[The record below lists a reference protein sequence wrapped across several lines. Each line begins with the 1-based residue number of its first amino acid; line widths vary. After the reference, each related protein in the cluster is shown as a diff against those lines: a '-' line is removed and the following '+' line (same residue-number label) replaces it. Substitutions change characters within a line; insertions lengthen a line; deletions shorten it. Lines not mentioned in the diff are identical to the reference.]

1 MQLVERATVE
11 HRGLFTVARAKKN
24 KQAGEAFNEL
34 LIQKKITKYKL
45 AKETGLGRDH
55 IGRIASGEIAAPE
68 PTTLA
73 KIATVLKIE
82 LGELTRIFAQSNVQ
96 SQHSATSSLPQDSV
110 SEMPISSNSDFVG
123 REEAIA
129 HLDKLVNEG
138 TKVILI
144 HAEGGI
150 GKTTLATKWFDLQ
163 GLEYLELR
171 IGSTPQ
177 NLNSIEDW
185 VRIKLINYFKVNPE
199 QNFMTMLEQLKT
211 ELKTRKIGLLIDNL
225 EPALINGEFIEPH
238 HSYYVELLTV
248 LGHKSVQ
255 SVTLITS
262 REQIYDHTVKRLQTF
277 TNYELDG
284 LKQESWQ
291 QYFKSCEISID
302 DDALGEM
309 HQAYGGNAEAM
320 VILCP
325 EIVKEA
331 QGNLKVYWQETCE
344 DILRNPTLKQL
355 VQYQLDKLKNN
366 NLQAYKL
373 VCRLGI
379 YPNKD
384 ITVPKEW
391 LFCLL
396 WDVPVNRRQRVI
408 DALIERS
415 LVKVN
420 NYGYY
425 LHPVTRTATI
435 ENLNSINESHDKN
448 FLLIKDE
455 IDQSISLLSNL
466 QYVINLINK
475 KFYKVSRYYTKAGF
489 RAFYL
494 GFFIVYN
501 LGECSNFAQYND
513 RYYCELA
520 CILEDAFAVYCKMQL
535 KDTEK
540 LGELLANFIVEKY
553 TDFIIDYFNKNK
565 EELQKSII
573 KEYKKIDLQVISL
586 KMIEIIIEHF
596 GIELS
601 NFCEININRL
611 ILYDIDIVANLI
623 GEIILNLESIKL
635 DKPLLNKKN
644 RVNTLRVISS
654 GISEAL
660 KNKVY
665 MDKYELKTLFNKISK
680 SLINPDKMPEYE
692 LYFCI
697 RETESNILKLQL
709 TEEDKT
715 WLKNY
720 YDTNKLLI
728 YSLKENLYV
737 SPQVRSH
744 IEDTLL
750 LPIAE
755 IEKRPFKN

>member
-1 MQLVERATVE
+1 MNQQHFNALFNRLTERRREVLLKLLANEKDEAIAKSLNIQPTTVRK
-11 HRGLFTVARAKKN
+11 HR
-24 KQAGEAFNEL
+24 QEICEAFGLTNEFQDQRHSKLPELITLFAKYKPEL
-34 LIQKKITKYKL
+34 LNQ
-45 AKETGLGRDH
+45 
-55 IGRIASGEIAAPE
+55 ASLEFPQSE
-68 PTTLA
+68 NPTEEKTIL
-73 KIATVLKIE
+73 
-82 LGELTRIFAQSNVQ
+82 N
-96 SQHSATSSLPQDSV
+96 
-110 SEMPISSNSDFVG
+110 NSDFVG

-129 HLDKLVNEG
+129 HLNNLVNEG
-138 TKVILI
+138 AKVILI

-150 GKTTLATKWFDLQ
+150 GKTTLATKWFELQ

-171 IGSTPQ
+171 VGTTPQ
-177 NLNSIEDW
+177 NLNSVEDW
-185 VRIKLINYFKVNPE
+185 VRLKLRDDFKINPE
-199 QNFMTMLEQLKT
+199 QNFMAMLEQFKN
-211 ELKTRKIGLLIDNL
+211 KIQEKRIGVLIDNL
-225 EPALINGEFIEPH
+225 ESALINGEFIEPH

-248 LGHKSVQ
+248 LADKSVQ
-255 SVTLITS
+255 SVTLLTS
-262 REQIYDHTVKRLQTF
+262 REQIYEYTVKRLQTF

-291 QYFKSCEISID
+291 QYFESCKISID
-302 DDALGEM
+302 DAALSEM

-320 VILCP
+320 FILNP
-325 EIVKEA
+325 EIFKEA
-331 QGNLKVYWQETCE
+331 QGNLKVYWQDNRE
-344 DILRNPTLKQL
+344 DILRHPTLKQL

-366 NLQAYKL
+366 NLQAYQL

-379 YPNKD
+379 YPNQD
-384 ITVPKEW
+384 ITVPKVW

-425 LHPVTRTATI
+425 LHPVTRTAII
-435 ENLNSINESHDKN
+435 ENLNSINELHDKN
-448 FLLIKDE
+448 LLLIKHE
-455 IDQSISLLSNL
+455 IDQSISLLYNL
-466 QYVINLINK
+466 QDVLNLINK
-475 KFYKVSRYYTKAGF
+475 KFYRVSRYYTKAGF

-501 LGECSNFAQYND
+501 LGECSNVAQYND

-520 CILEDAFAVYCKMQL
+520 CILEDAFAVYCKIQL

-540 LGELLANFIVEKY
+540 VSELLANFIKEKY

-573 KEYKKIDLQVISL
+573 KEYKKIDRQVISL

-635 DKPLLNKKN
+635 DKPLLNKNN

-654 GISEAL
+654 GISEAF
-660 KNKVY
+660 KNKLY

-697 RETESNILKLQL
+697 RETDSNILKLQL
-709 TEEDKT
+709 TEEEKT
-715 WLKNY
+715 RLKNY

-728 YSLKENLYV
+728 YSLKQNIYV
-737 SPQVRSH
+737 SPEVRSH

>member
-1 MQLVERATVE
+1 MS
-11 HRGLFTVARAKKN
+11 RAKKN
-24 KQAGEAFNEL
+24 KEAGEAFKKL
-34 LIQKKITKYKL
+34 LKQKEFSQYKL
-45 AKETGLGRDH
+45 EQATGLDKSL
-55 IGRIASGEIAAPE
+55 IS
-68 PTTLA
+68 
-73 KIATVLKIE
+73 KIANGYTASPKPATLQKIANALGVE
-82 LGELTRIFAQSNVQ
+82 LGELTRIFAQSTVQ
-96 SQHSATSSLPQDSV
+96 SQHSAINPQPQESV
-110 SEMPISSNSDFVG
+110 SEIPISNNPDFVG

-129 HLDKLVNEG
+129 HLNNLVNEG
-138 TKVILI
+138 AKVILI

-150 GKTTLATKWFDLQ
+150 GKTTLATKWFELQ

-171 IGSTPQ
+171 VGSTPQ
-177 NLNSIEDW
+177 NLNSVEDW

-199 QNFMTMLEQLKT
+199 QNFIAMLEQLKIQ
-211 ELKTRKIGLLIDNL
+211 LKTRKVGVLIDNL
-225 EPALINGEFIEPH
+225 EPALINGEFIEPY
-238 HSYYVELLTV
+238 HSYYLELLTV
-248 LGHKSVQ
+248 LAHKSVH

-262 REQIYDHTVKRLQTF
+262 REQIYDYTVKRLQTF

-302 DDALGEM
+302 DNALGEM
-309 HQAYGGNAEAM
+309 HQAYGGNAEAL
-320 VILCP
+320 VILSP

-331 QGNLKVYWQETCE
+331 QGNLKVYWQENCE
-344 DILRNPTLKQL
+344 DILRHPTLKQL

-366 NLQAYKL
+366 NLQAYQL

-379 YPNKD
+379 YPNQD

-415 LVKVN
+415 LVKIN

-425 LHPVTRTATI
+425 LHPVIRTATI
-435 ENLNSINESHDKN
+435 ENLISINELHDKKL
-448 FLLIKDE
+448 LLIKHE
-455 IDQSISLLSNL
+455 IEQSISLLYNL
-466 QYVINLINK
+466 QYLLNLINK
-475 KFYKVSRYYTKAGF
+475 KFSRVSRYYTKAGF

-501 LGECSNFAQYND
+501 LGECSNFAQYSD

-520 CILEDAFAVYCKMQL
+520 CILEHAFAVYCKIQL

-540 LGELLANFIVEKY
+540 LGKLLANFIKEKY

-573 KEYKKIDLQVISL
+573 REYKKIDRQVISL

-611 ILYDIDIVANLI
+611 ILYDIDIIANLL
-623 GEIILNLESIKL
+623 GEIILNLETIKL
-635 DKPLLNKKN
+635 DKTLLTKNN

-660 KNKVY
+660 SQIEVY
-665 MDKYELKTLFNKISK
+665 TDAYRLKTIFKKTSEY
-680 SLINPDKMPEYE
+680 LINPDKMPEYG

-697 RETESNILKLQL
+697 RETDSNILKLQL
-709 TEEDKT
+709 TEEEKT
-715 WLKNY
+715 RLKNY

-728 YSLKENLYV
+728 YSLKQNIYV
-737 SPQVRSH
+737 SHEVRSH

>member
-1 MQLVERATVE
+1 MNQQHFNAVFNRLTERRREVLLKLLANEKDEAIAKSLYIKPTTVRK
-11 HRGLFTVARAKKN
+11 HR
-24 KQAGEAFNEL
+24 QEICEAFGLTNEFTDQRHSKFPELIALFAKYKPEL
-34 LIQKKITKYKL
+34 LNQ
-45 AKETGLGRDH
+45 
-55 IGRIASGEIAAPE
+55 
-68 PTTLA
+68 
-73 KIATVLKIE
+73 
-82 LGELTRIFAQSNVQ
+82 
-96 SQHSATSSLPQDSV
+96 SSLEFPQ
-110 SEMPISSNSDFVG
+110 SENPTKEKTIFKNPDFVG

-129 HLDKLVNEG
+129 HLNNLVKEG
-138 TKVILI
+138 AKVILI

-150 GKTTLATKWFDLQ
+150 GKTTLATKWFELQ
-163 GLEYLELR
+163 GLECLELR
-171 IGSTPQ
+171 VGSTPQ
-177 NLNSIEDW
+177 NLNSVEDW

-199 QNFMTMLEQLKT
+199 QNFIAMLEQLKIQ
-211 ELKTRKIGLLIDNL
+211 LKTRKFGVLIDNL
-225 EPALINGEFIEPH
+225 EPALINGEFIEPY

-248 LGHKSVQ
+248 LADKSVH

-262 REQIYDHTVKRLQTF
+262 REQIYDYTVKRLQTF
-277 TNYELDG
+277 TNYELEG

-291 QYFKSCEISID
+291 QYFETYEISID
-302 DDALGEM
+302 DNAFGEM
-309 HQAYGGNAEAM
+309 HQAYGGNAEAL
-320 VILCP
+320 VILSP

-331 QGNLKVYWQETCE
+331 QGNLKVYWQENCE
-344 DILRNPTLKQL
+344 DILRHPTLKQL

-366 NLQAYKL
+366 NLQAYEL

-379 YPNKD
+379 YPNQD

-396 WDVPVNRRQRVI
+396 WDVPVNRKQRVI
-408 DALIERS
+408 DALIKRS

-435 ENLNSINESHDKN
+435 ENLNSRKESQDEKL
-448 FLLIKDE
+448 LLIKHE
-455 IDQSISLLSNL
+455 IDQSISLLYNSQHIL
-466 QYVINLINK
+466 NLINK
-475 KFYKVSRYYTKAGF
+475 KFYRVSQSYTKAGF

-494 GFFIVYN
+494 GFFLVYN
-501 LGECSNFAQYND
+501 LGERSNFVQYSD

-520 CILEDAFAVYCKMQL
+520 CILEHAFAIYCKMQL

-540 LGELLANFIVEKY
+540 LGELLGNFIVEKY

-573 KEYKKIDLQVISL
+573 RDYKKIDRQIISL
-586 KMIEIIIEHF
+586 KIIEITIEHF

-611 ILYDIDIVANLI
+611 FLYDIDIVANLL
-623 GEIILNLESIKL
+623 GEIILNLETIEL
-635 DKPLLNKKN
+635 DKSLLTKNN

-654 GISEAL
+654 GISEAISQ
-660 KNKVY
+660 KKGTY
-665 MDKYELKTLFNKISK
+665 TYKLKTIFKEISED
-680 SLINPDKMPEYE
+680 LINPDKMPEYG

-697 RETESNILKLQL
+697 RETDSNILKLQL
-709 TEEDKT
+709 TEEEKT
-715 WLKNY
+715 RLKNY

-728 YSLKENLYV
+728 YSLKQNIYV
-737 SPQVRSH
+737 SPKIRSH

>member
-1 MQLVERATVE
+1 MTGRSLKASLKGIEQANKALTRNALGKKALALELGIARSTVHNFFSGKPVDRLNFE
-11 HRGLFTVARAKKN
+11 EICKKLGLNWEKIVDIPA
-24 KQAGEAFNEL
+24 NEL
-34 LIQKKITKYKL
+34 RTEQLQ
-45 AKETGLGRDH
+45 D
-55 IGRIASGEIAAPE
+55 
-68 PTTLA
+68 TT
-73 KIATVLKIE
+73 I
-82 LGELTRIFAQSNVQ
+82 N
-96 SQHSATSSLPQDSV
+96 
-110 SEMPISSNSDFVG
+110 NNNFVG
-123 REEAIA
+123 REDAIA
-129 HLDKLVNEG
+129 HLNNLVNEG
-138 TKVILI
+138 AKVILI

-150 GKTTLATKWFDLQ
+150 GKTTLATKWFELQ

-171 IGSTPQ
+171 VGSTPQ
-177 NLNSIEDW
+177 NLNSVEDW

-199 QNFMTMLEQLKT
+199 QNFIAMLEQLKIQ
-211 ELKTRKIGLLIDNL
+211 LKTRKFGVLIDNL
-225 EPALINGEFIEPH
+225 EPALINGEFIEPY

-248 LGHKSVQ
+248 LAHKSVH

-262 REQIYDHTVKRLQTF
+262 REQIYDYTVKRLQTF

-302 DDALGEM
+302 DNALGEM
-309 HQAYGGNAEAM
+309 HQAYGGNAEAL
-320 VILCP
+320 VILSP
-325 EIVKEA
+325 EILKEA
-331 QGNLKVYWQETCE
+331 QGNLKVYWQENCE
-344 DILRNPTLKQL
+344 DILRHPTLKQL

-366 NLQAYKL
+366 NLQAYQL

-379 YPNKD
+379 YPNQD

-396 WDVPVNRRQRVI
+396 WDVPVNRKQRLI
-408 DALIERS
+408 DALIKRS

-435 ENLNSINESHDKN
+435 ENLNLINESHDKN
-448 FLLIKDE
+448 LLLIKHE
-455 IDQSISLLSNL
+455 IDQSISLLYNL
-466 QYVINLINK
+466 QHIFNLINK
-475 KFYKVSRYYTKAGF
+475 KFYRVSQYYTKSGF

-494 GFFIVYN
+494 GFFLVYN
-501 LGECSNFAQYND
+501 LGERSNFAQYSD

-520 CILEDAFAVYCKMQL
+520 CILERAFAIYCKMQL

-540 LGELLANFIVEKY
+540 LGDLLGNFIVEKY

-573 KEYKKIDLQVISL
+573 RDYKKIDLQVISL
-586 KMIEIIIEHF
+586 KIIEIIIEHF

-601 NFCEININRL
+601 NFFEMNINRL
-611 ILYDIDIVANLI
+611 IILYEIDIVANLL
-623 GEIILNLESIKL
+623 GEIILNLEIIKL
-635 DKPLLNKKN
+635 DKSLLTKKN

-654 GISEAL
+654 GISEAVSQ
-660 KNKVY
+660 KMFYTDTYK
-665 MDKYELKTLFNKISK
+665 LKTIFNKISEE
-680 SLINPDKMPEYE
+680 LINPDKMPEYG

-697 RETESNILKLQL
+697 RETDSNILKLQL
-709 TEEDKT
+709 TEEEKT
-715 WLKNY
+715 RLKNY

-728 YSLKENLYV
+728 YSLKQNIYV
-737 SPQVRSH
+737 SHEVRSH